1 MDPHF
6 ETVGHLEVGI
16 SLPMYSAMR
25 RSPCRVAAFG
35 SGIADKINP
44 LFFHLAARTMIQ
56 SESQEPPHRD
66 WATLERELAQY
77 REDSLR
83 LQVVLRSRSW
93 RWTRPIRVLAR
104 IIRHGGW
111 VDSDRE
117 RLTGAI
123 RRLVHR
129 VPWIGKRK
137 ASAPMPAPIASSRS
151 VEDLLAPSQLER
163 LNVRPSAQTD
173 KPDIYVWSVIDWHF
187 RVQRPQHLA
196 RALAGAGHR
205 VFYISNNFIDRDAP
219 GFALEPLDE
228 QGRLFQVNLHL
239 AGAPA
244 IYHASP
250 APGQLAQLAT
260 GLSEFAAWHAGSH
273 AVSIIQ
279 HPYWTWLAGRLP
291 AMEIVYDCMDHHAGF
306 ADNSEGILAEE
317 RQLMATADLVIVTSD
332 WLRKDIEAK
341 GHPVELV
348 RNGTDFLHFSRA
360 PRGVFVDDQRR
371 NVIGYYGAIAHWFDV
386 DLVRAVAERFPT
398 CLVLLIGDDT
408 CGAGFRLS
416 DLDNVRMVGEVKYA
430 ELPYWLYGIDVCL
443 LPFRVEPLTLAT
455 NPVKVYEYLSAGKP
469 VVVVD
474 LPEMAQFKGL
484 VEVAGSRQA
493 FLDAVGAAL
502 AGDEAETLPAR
513 RREFASGQSWAHRA
527 LELDAALDRS
537 SVPAVSVIVVTY
549 NNLDYTRACLQS
561 LDEFSEW
568 ARLEVIVVDNASQD
582 GTPQFLQQ
590 WASAATGRK
599 AVLNQDNRGFAAA
612 NNQGLACA
620 GGDYL
625 ILLNNDTYVTRGWI
639 RGLLMHLQRNPD
651 VGLVG
656 PVTNNI
662 GNEARIETGYEG
674 MEDMAKFAA
683 AHGAM
688 HAGQSFPIP
697 TLAFFCVAM
706 PRSTYERV
714 GQLDE
719 AFGVGFFEDD
729 DYCRRIEAEGMHCI
743 CAEDVFVHHHLSAS
757 FDKMKSDAKRELFE
771 RNKQTYESKWGAWT
785 PHVYRPPGN
794 KK

>member
-1 MDPHF
+1 M
-6 ETVGHLEVGI
+6 T
-16 SLPMYSAMR
+16 
-25 RSPCRVAAFG
+25 
-35 SGIADKINP
+35 DKIANP
-44 LFFHLAARTMIQ
+44 VLDHAAGTMTEPQPLDRPPPDLAM
-56 SESQEPPHRD
+56 
-66 WATLERELAQY
+66 LERELARY

-83 LQVVLRSRSW
+83 LQEVLGSRSW

-111 VDSDRE
+111 VASDRE
-117 RLTGAI
+117 RLASLI
-123 RRLVHR
+123 RRFLHR
-129 VPWIGKRK
+129 LPWIGRKK
-137 ASAPMPAPIASSRS
+137 ASAPLPPPVATARP
-151 VEDLLAPSQLER
+151 VEDLLAPGELER
-163 LNVRPSAQTD
+163 LDVRPRAQTD

-196 RALAGAGHR
+196 RALASAGHR
-205 VFYISNNFIDRDAP
+205 VFYISNNFIDRESP

-239 AGAPA
+239 VGAPA

-273 AVSIIQ
+273 AVSIVQ
-279 HPYWTWLAGRLP
+279 HPFWTWLAGRAP
-291 AMEIVYDCMDHHAGF
+291 AVEIVYDCMDHHAGF
-306 ADNSEGILAEE
+306 ADNSEGILGAE
-317 RQLMATADLVIVTSD
+317 RQLMESADLVIVTSD

-348 RNGTDFLHFSRA
+348 RNGTDFMHFSRA
-360 PRGVFVDDQRR
+360 PRVVFVDEQRR
-371 NVIGYYGAIAHWFDV
+371 SVIGYYGAIAHWFDV

-408 CGAGFRLS
+408 CGAGSRLS
-416 DLDNVRMVGEVKYA
+416 DLENVRMVGEVKYA
-430 ELPYWLYGIDVCL
+430 DLPYWLYGIDVCL
-443 LPFRVEPLTLAT
+443 LPFKIEPLTLAT

-469 VVVVD
+469 VVAVD
-474 LPEMAQFKGL
+474 LPEMSQFNGL
-484 VEVAGSRQA
+484 VEVADSRQA

-502 AGDEAETLPAR
+502 AGDGEGALKDH
-513 RREFASGQSWAHRA
+513 RREFAAGQSWSHRA

-537 SVPAVSVIVVTY
+537 SVPVVSVIVVTY

-561 LDEFSEW
+561 LEEFSEW

-590 WASAATGRK
+590 WASAATGRR

-612 NNQGLACA
+612 NNQGLAIA

-714 GQLDE
+714 GHLDE

-729 DYCRRIEAEGMHCI
+729 DYCRRIEAAGMHCI

-771 RNKQTYESKWGAWT
+771 RNKQTYESKWGTWT

>member
-1 MDPHF
+1 MTQTQPLDRPPPD
-6 ETVGHLEVGI
+6 L
-16 SLPMYSAMR
+16 AM
-25 RSPCRVAAFG
+25 
-35 SGIADKINP
+35 
-44 LFFHLAARTMIQ
+44 
-56 SESQEPPHRD
+56 
-66 WATLERELAQY
+66 LERELARY

-83 LQVVLRSRSW
+83 LQEVLGSRSW

-104 IIRHGGW
+104 IVRHGGW

-117 RLTGAI
+117 RLASLI
-123 RRLVHR
+123 RRFLHR
-129 VPWIGKRK
+129 LPWIGKKK
-137 ASAPMPAPIASSRS
+137 ASAPMPPPAATARP
-151 VEDLLAPSQLER
+151 VEDLLAPAELER
-163 LNVRPSAQTD
+163 LDVRPSAPTD

-205 VFYISNNFIDRDAP
+205 VFYISNNFIDRESP

-250 APGQLAQLAT
+250 DSGQLAQLAT
-260 GLSEFAAWHAGSH
+260 GLAEFAEWHAGRH
-273 AVSIIQ
+273 AVSIVQ
-279 HPYWTWLAGRLP
+279 HPYWTWLAGRAP
-291 AMEIVYDCMDHHAGF
+291 AVEIVYDCMDHHAGF
-306 ADNSEGILAEE
+306 ADNSEGILGAE
-317 RQLMATADLVIVTSD
+317 RQLMESADLVIVTSD
-332 WLRKDIEAK
+332 WLRTDIAAK
-341 GHPVELV
+341 GRPVEVV
-348 RNGTDFLHFSRA
+348 RNGTDFRHFSQA
-360 PRGVFVDDQRR
+360 PSSVFMDGQRR
-371 NVIGYYGAIAHWFDV
+371 KVIGYYGAIAHWFDV
-386 DLVRAVAERFPT
+386 DLVRAVAEQFPT

-408 CGAGFRLS
+408 CGAGERLS

-430 ELPYWLYGIDVCL
+430 DLPYWLYGIDVCL
-443 LPFRVEPLTLAT
+443 LPFRIEPLTLAT

-469 VVVVD
+469 VVAVD
-474 LPEMAQFKGL
+474 LPEMAQFNGL
-484 VEVAGSRQA
+484 VEVAGSRQG
-493 FLDAVGAAL
+493 FLGAVGAAL
-502 AGDEAETLPAR
+502 AGDEEAALKAR
-513 RREFASGQSWAHRA
+513 RREFAAGQSWSHRA
-527 LELDAALDRS
+527 LELDAALERS

-549 NNLDYTRACLQS
+549 NNLDYTRACLHS
-561 LDEFSEW
+561 LEVFSEW
-568 ARLEVIVVDNASQD
+568 ARLEIIVVDNASRD

-590 WASAATGRK
+590 WSNAASGRK
-599 AVLNQDNRGFAAA
+599 VVLNQDNRGFAAA
-612 NNQGLACA
+612 NNQGLAIA

-639 RGLLMHLQRNPD
+639 RGLLMHLQRDPD

-674 MEDMAKFAA
+674 MEEMATFAA
-683 AHGAM
+683 THGAL
-688 HAGQSFPIP
+688 HAGHSFPIP

-714 GQLDE
+714 GPLDE

-771 RNKQTYESKWGAWT
+771 RNKQTYEAKWGTWT
-785 PHVYRPPGN
+785 PHAYRAARS
-794 KK
+794 KT